1 MRGTKIPQGEG
12 LAGREGA
19 IVRKENYQNLI
30 FEYSLPMECS

>member
-1 MRGTKIPQGEG
+1 MWGTKIPQGKG